1 MKSKEVRLHISVPW
15 GFKLKNKIAIFVS
28 FSGEGGVERMIAHL
42 CEGFLAAGVAVDL
55 LLIKDRGSAL
65 KLVPAEVN
73 QIKLGD
79 HATTCLPRL
88 IDYLKRERPDALL
101 SSKHRANQIAI
112 LARALAKVETRL
124 LVKIETNLT
133 ASLAKQNWFKR
144 VLFTQQLRLFYPH
157 ADGIIGVSQ
166 GVTDDL
172 HQIIGGNPT
181 RFHTVYNPVLP
192 KELESRAREPI
203 AHPWLGGAVPVVI
216 GAGRLTRQKDFATLL
231 RAFSLV
237 LQQRP
242 ARLLLLGDGPEKGRL
257 EGLADEIGIS
267 EAVDFHGFVAN
278 PFPFIARSNLFALSS
293 AWEGF
298 GNVLVEAM
306 ALGVPVVSTDCPSGP
321 REILR
326 DGALGPLVPVAD
338 PVALAAAIVSTLAAP
353 LSSSELIAA
362 TAPYTIL
369 QSAKEHLALLFD
381 DFR

>member
-1 MKSKEVRLHISVPW
+1 MTPA
-15 GFKLKNKIAIFVS
+15 GDKIAIFVS

-42 CEGFLAAGVAVDL
+42 CEGFLAAGLAVDL

-65 KLVPAEVN
+65 KLVPPAVK

-88 IDYLKRERPDALL
+88 VSYLKDERPAALL

-133 ASLAKQNWFKR
+133 ASLAPQNWFKR
-144 VLFTQQLRLFYPH
+144 TLFTRQLRLFYPH
-157 ADGIIGVSQ
+157 ADGVIGVSQ

-172 HQIIGGNPT
+172 HQLIGGAPAF
-181 RFHTVYNPVLP
+181 FHTVYNPVLP
-192 KELESRAREPI
+192 KDLAARAQEPI
-203 AHPWLGGAVPVVI
+203 TYPWLGGEVPVVI

-231 RAFSLV
+231 RALALV
-237 LQQRP
+237 LQERP
-242 ARLLLLGDGPEKGRL
+242 VRLLLLGDGPERGRL
-257 EGLADEIGIS
+257 EALATELGIGA
-267 EAVDFHGFVAN
+267 AVDFHGFVAN
-278 PFPFIARSNLFALSS
+278 PFPYIARSNLFALSS

-321 REILR
+321 REILH

-338 PVALAAAIVSTLAAP
+338 PAALAAAILATLAAP
-353 LSSSELIAA
+353 RSRQELIAA
-362 TAPYTIL
+362 TAPYTIA
-369 QSAKEHLALLFD
+369 QSAREHLALLLAD
-381 DFR
+381 PAIRS

>member
-1 MKSKEVRLHISVPW
+1 MSMLNPK
-15 GFKLKNKIAIFVS
+15 KIAIFVS

-42 CEGFLAAGVAVDL
+42 CEGFLALGVAVDL

-65 KLVPAEVN
+65 KLVPAAVN

-88 IDYLKRERPDALL
+88 IAYLRRERPAALL

-112 LARALAKVETRL
+112 LARALAGVETRL

-133 ASLAKQNWFKR
+133 ASLAKQNPFKR
-144 VLFTQQLRLFYPH
+144 FLFTRQLRLFYPH
-157 ADGIIGVSQ
+157 ADGVIGVSQ

-172 HQIIGGNPT
+172 HQLIGGDPA

-192 KELESRAREPI
+192 KDLESRAREPI
-203 AHPWLGGAVPVVI
+203 AHPWFGGSVPVVI

-231 RAFSLV
+231 HALALV
-237 LQQRP
+237 LQERP
-242 ARLLLLGDGPEKGRL
+242 ARLLLLGDGPERARL
-257 EGLADEIGIS
+257 EALAAELGIS
-267 EAVDFHGFVAN
+267 AVVDFYGFVAN
-278 PFPFIARSNLFALSS
+278 PFPYIARSDLFALSS

-321 REILR
+321 REILH

-338 PVALAAAIVSTLAAP
+338 PAALATAIVATLAAP
-353 LSSSELIAA
+353 LSRPALMAA
-362 TAPYTIL
+362 TGPYTIP
-369 QSAKEHLALLFD
+369 QSAREHLTLLLAD
-381 DFR
+381 PATRS

>member
-1 MKSKEVRLHISVPW
+1 MVNK
-15 GFKLKNKIAIFVS
+15 KIAIFVS

-42 CEGFLAAGVAVDL
+42 CEGFLAAGVTVDL
-55 LLIKDRGSAL
+55 LLIKDRGTAL
-65 KLVPAEVN
+65 KLVPPEVK

-88 IDYLKRERPDALL
+88 VSYLRRERPAALL

-133 ASLAKQNWFKR
+133 ASLAKQNGFKR
-144 VLFTQQLRLFYPH
+144 FLFRRQLRLFYPH
-157 ADGIIGVSQ
+157 ADGVIGVSQ

-172 HQIIGGNPT
+172 RHLIGNDPE

-192 KELESRAREPI
+192 KDLESRAHEPVE
-203 AHPWLGGAVPVVI
+203 HPWLGGEVPVVI

-231 RAFSLV
+231 RAFALV
-237 LQQRP
+237 LKERP

-257 EGLADEIGIS
+257 EGLTAELGIS
-267 EAVDFHGFVAN
+267 AAVDFYGFVAN
-278 PFPFIARSNLFALSS
+278 PFPFIARSNLFVLSS

-321 REILR
+321 REILH
-326 DGALGPLVPVAD
+326 DGLLGSLVPVGD
-338 PVALAAAIVSTLAAP
+338 FVSLAAVIVATLAASR
-353 LSSSELIAA
+353 SSSELIAA

-369 QSAKEHLALLFD
+369 QSAREHLALLLD
-381 DFR
+381 DPVIRS

>member
-1 MKSKEVRLHISVPW
+1 
-15 GFKLKNKIAIFVS
+15 
-28 FSGEGGVERMIAHL
+28 MIAHL

-65 KLVPAEVN
+65 QLVPAEVK

-88 IDYLKRERPDALL
+88 VSYLRRERPVALF
-101 SSKHRANQIAI
+101 SSKHRANQMAI
-112 LARALAKVETRL
+112 LARSLAKVETRL

-133 ASLAKQNWFKR
+133 ASLAKQNRFKR
-144 VLFTQQLRLFYPH
+144 FLFTRQLRLFYPY
-157 ADGIIGVSQ
+157 ADGVIGVSQ

-172 HQIIGGNPT
+172 LQLIGGDPA
-181 RFHTVYNPVLP
+181 RFHTIYNPVLP
-192 KELESRAREPI
+192 KDLESKAHAVVE
-203 AHPWLGGAVPVVI
+203 HPWLGAGAPVLV

-231 RAFSLV
+231 RAFALV
-237 LQQRP
+237 LKQRP
-242 ARLLLLGDGPEKGRL
+242 ARLLLLGDGPERPRL
-257 EGLADEIGIS
+257 EALAAELGIGV
-267 EAVDFHGFVAN
+267 AVDFHGFVAN
-278 PFPFIARSNLFALSS
+278 PFPYIARSDLFVLSS

-321 REILR
+321 REILQ

-338 PVALAAAIVSTLAAP
+338 PVALATAILATLAAP
-353 LSSSELIAA
+353 LASQELIAA

-369 QSAKEHLALLFD
+369 QSAKEHLALLLAD
-381 DFR
+381 PAIRS

>member
-1 MKSKEVRLHISVPW
+1 MTETQH
-15 GFKLKNKIAIFVS
+15 KIAIFVS

-55 LLIKDRGSAL
+55 LLIKDRGTAL
-65 KLVPAEVN
+65 KLVPAAVN

-88 IDYLKRERPDALL
+88 VAYLRRKQPAALL

-133 ASLAKQNWFKR
+133 ASLAKQNPLKR
-144 VLFTQQLRLFYPH
+144 FLFTRQLRLLYPH
-157 ADGIIGVSQ
+157 ADGVIGVSQ

-172 HQIIGGNPT
+172 HQLIGGDPA

-192 KELESRAREPI
+192 KELEARAREPI
-203 AHPWLGGAVPVVI
+203 AHPWLGGEVPVVT
-216 GAGRLTRQKDFATLL
+216 GAGRLTRQKDFAMLL
-231 RAFSLV
+231 RAFALV

-242 ARLLLLGDGPEKGRL
+242 VRLLLLGDGPERARL
-257 EGLADEIGIS
+257 EALAAELGIS
-267 EAVDFHGFVAN
+267 AAVDFHGFVTN
-278 PFPFIARSNLFALSS
+278 PFPFIARSDLFALSS

-306 ALGVPVVSTDCPSGP
+306 ALGIPVVSTDCPSGP
-321 REILR
+321 REILH

-338 PVALAAAIVSTLAAP
+338 PAALASAILSTLAAP
-353 LSSSELIAA
+353 LSSQQLIAA
-362 TAPYTIL
+362 TAPYTIA
-369 QSAKEHLALLFD
+369 QSAREHLALLLD
-381 DFR
+381 DFSPRS

>member
-1 MKSKEVRLHISVPW
+1 MLDS
-15 GFKLKNKIAIFVS
+15 KNKIAIFVS

-55 LLIKDRGSAL
+55 LLIKDRGTAL
-65 KLVPAEVN
+65 KLVPAGVK
-73 QIKLGD
+73 QIKLGE

-88 IDYLKRERPDALL
+88 IDYLKRERPAALL

-144 VLFTQQLRLFYPH
+144 FLFTRQLRLFYPH

-166 GVTDDL
+166 GVSDDL
-172 HQIIGGNPT
+172 HQLIGGDST

-192 KELESRAREPI
+192 KDLESRAREPV
-203 AHPWLGGAVPVVI
+203 AHPWLGGETPVVI

-231 RAFSLV
+231 RAFALV

-242 ARLLLLGDGPEKGRL
+242 ARLLLLGDGPERGRL
-257 EGLADEIGIS
+257 EALAAELGIS
-267 EAVDFHGFVAN
+267 EDVDFYGFVAN
-278 PFPFIARSNLFALSS
+278 PFPFIARSDLFVLSS

-326 DGALGPLVPVAD
+326 DGTLGPLVPVAD
-338 PVALAAAIVSTLAAP
+338 PVALAAAIVFTLAAP

-362 TAPYTIL
+362 TTPYTIS

-381 DFR
+381 DPADRS